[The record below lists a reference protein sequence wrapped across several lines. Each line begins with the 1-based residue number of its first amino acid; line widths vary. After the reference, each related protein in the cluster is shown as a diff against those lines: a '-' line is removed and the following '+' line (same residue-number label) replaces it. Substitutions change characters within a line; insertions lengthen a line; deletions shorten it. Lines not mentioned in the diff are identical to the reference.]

1 MPAVEE
7 VRCRDEVPSWL
18 WILFSLLVWHGNVAK
33 RGRGRDF
40 NFSGSNSV
48 SCISVSTE
56 EDDDDDDGGGFAM
69 TDIGRES
76 SSAAIVGVCNF
87 IFLFLSLLLQVC
99 LFVCFVLWGDGSG
112 GPRVSIVVFGPGN
125 G

>member
-1 MPAVEE
+1 
-7 VRCRDEVPSWL
+7 
-18 WILFSLLVWHGNVAK
+18 
-33 RGRGRDF
+33 
-40 NFSGSNSV
+40 V

-87 IFLFLSLLLQVC
+87 IFFFFPFSSK
-99 LFVCFVLWGDGSG
+99 FVCSFVLFCG
-112 GPRVSIVVFGPGN
+112 VMVVEARG
-125 G
+125 